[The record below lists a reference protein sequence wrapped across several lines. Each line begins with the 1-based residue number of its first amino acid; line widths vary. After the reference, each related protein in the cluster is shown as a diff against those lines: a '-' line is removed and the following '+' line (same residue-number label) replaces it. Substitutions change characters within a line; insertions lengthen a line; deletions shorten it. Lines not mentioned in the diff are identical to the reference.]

1 MSKLARIIWVQE
13 LFDTHRDER
22 QVLGRHVK
30 LVEALKVELVRLQR
44 ELIASQNKRA
54 VLEEEIIRREK
65 SHRWTTL
72 KVCFGRAS
80 RETESG
86 SVAAPIL
93 KTEPL
98 ANSFHLTEPQ

>member
-1 MSKLARIIWVQE
+1 M
-13 LFDTHRDER
+13 
-22 QVLGRHVK
+22 LGRHVK

-72 KVCFGRAS
+72 KVCFG
-80 RETESG
+80 
-86 SVAAPIL
+86 
-93 KTEPL
+93 
-98 ANSFHLTEPQ
+98 